1 MSWLFDVMKKIGTK
15 MVHVCEG
22 AVRYPVEWSQV
33 ETQLCV
39 MACLNNMQCVEM

>member
-1 MSWLFDVMKKIGTK
+1 MIGTN

-33 ETQLCV
+33 ETLLCV
-39 MACLNNMQCVEM
+39 MACLNNMLSVEL